1 MFLSKDTKSPFY
13 QIIYFVDGKRTKIST
28 KTTNKREAERFL
40 KSFVPKPNIKKN
52 KTQEQRDKKVSVK
65 LSSFIEEYKT

>member
-1 MFLSKDTKSPFY
+1 MFLSKDTKLPFY